1 MQSAQ
6 SFPKVAAMPQFL
18 DTQDAGFEA
27 AFTALLGMK
36 REDSPDV
43 DAVVAGIIADVRA
56 RGDAAVIE
64 LTSRF
69 DKLDL
74 TPDRLAFSP
83 EEIAAEVAKVTPEDR
98 AALELAAARIRA
110 YHERQMPEDACWQDS
125 CGATLGWRWTPVS
138 AAGLYVPGG
147 LASYPSSVLMNA
159 IPAKVA
165 GVERLVIAC
174 PTPGGVVNPL
184 VLLAAQLSGVD
195 TVYRIG
201 GAQAVAAL
209 AYGTE
214 TIRGVDKITGPGNAF
229 VAAAKRRVF
238 GKVGIDMIAGP
249 SEILVIADADNDPDW
264 IALDLLSQAEHDE
277 SAQSILVTT
286 DAGFG
291 RAVVAA
297 IEGHLETL
305 ERRAIAAASW
315 RDFGA
320 VIVVR
325 DLDEAAALSNRV
337 APEHLELCVADPDD
351 LATKITH
358 AGAIFLGGWTPEA
371 IGDYVGGPNHV
382 LPTARSARFS
392 SGLSVMDFLKRT
404 TIARMTPEALAAI
417 GPAAERLAISES
429 LQAHGLSVRAR
440 LDRLNGGQR

>member
-1 MQSAQ
+1 
-6 SFPKVAAMPQFL
+6 MPQFL
-18 DTQDAGFEA
+18 DVQDADFEA
-27 AFTALLGMK
+27 RFAALLGMK

-43 DAVVAGIIADVRA
+43 DATVAGIIADVRA

-64 LTSRF
+64 LTSTF

-74 TPDRLAFSP
+74 TPETLAFSR
-83 EEIAAEVAKVTPEDR
+83 EEIEAQIATVPPAER

-110 YHERQMPEDACWQDS
+110 YHARQIPQDDMWQDET
-125 CGATLGWRWTPVS
+125 GATLGWRWTPVS

-165 GVERLVIAC
+165 GVERLVVVC
-174 PTPGGVVNPL
+174 PTPNGVVNPL
-184 VLLAAQLSGVD
+184 VLLAAEIAGVD
-195 TVYRIG
+195 QVYRIG

-214 TIRGVDKITGPGNAF
+214 TIAPVDKITGPGNAF

-249 SEILVIADADNDPDW
+249 SEILVIADKDNNPDW
-264 IALDLLSQAEHDE
+264 IALDLLSQAEHDTN
-277 SAQSILVTT
+277 AQSILITD

-291 RAVVAA
+291 QAVVAA
-297 IEGHLETL
+297 VEARLETL
-305 ERRAIAAASW
+305 ERRAIAGESW

-325 DLDEAAALSNRV
+325 DLAQAAELSNRV
-337 APEHLELCVADPDD
+337 APEHLELCVADPEG
-351 LATKITH
+351 LSAQITH
-358 AGAIFLGGWTPEA
+358 AGAIFLGAYTPEA
-371 IGDYVGGPNHV
+371 IGDYIGGPNHV

-392 SGLSVMDFLKRT
+392 SGLSVLDFVKRT
-404 TIARMTPEALAAI
+404 TLAKMTPASLRAI
-417 GPAAERLAISES
+417 GPAAEVLAKSES

-440 LDRLNGGQR
+440 LDALNEGSE

>member
-1 MQSAQ
+1 
-6 SFPKVAAMPQFL
+6 MPVFL
-18 DTQDAGFEA
+18 NASDDNFET
-27 AFTALLGMK
+27 AFAELLGAK

-43 DAVVAGIIADVRA
+43 DDIVAGIIADVRA
-56 RGDAAVIE
+56 RGDAALI
-64 LTSRF
+64 
-69 DKLDL
+69 DL
-74 TPDRLAFSP
+74 TAKFDRLQLTPQTLRFSKS
-83 EEIAAEVAKVTPEDR
+83 EIEALIAEVPGDERD
-98 AALELAAARIRA
+98 ALELAADRIRA
-110 YHERQMPEDACWQDS
+110 YHERQMPEDAYWTDES
-125 CGATLGWRWTPVS
+125 GAELGWRWTPVS

-165 GVERLVIAC
+165 GVERLAIVV
-174 PTPGGVVNPL
+174 PTPDGVANPL
-184 VLLAAQLSGVD
+184 VLLAAQIAGVD
-195 TVYRIG
+195 EIYRIG

-214 TIRGVDKITGPGNAF
+214 TIPPVDKITGPGNAF

-249 SEILVIADADNDPDW
+249 SEILVIADGDGNPDW

-277 SAQSILVTT
+277 SAQSILITDSPVLAEAVTT
-286 DAGFG
+286 
-291 RAVVAA
+291 AV
-297 IEGHLETL
+297 ERHLETL

-315 RDFGA
+315 RDYGA
-320 VIVVR
+320 VIVVD
-325 DLDEAAALSNRV
+325 DLDRAAALSNRV
-337 APEHLELCVADPDD
+337 APEHLELCVADPDA
-351 LATKITH
+351 LAEKITH

-392 SGLSVMDFLKRT
+392 SGLSVMDFVKRT
-404 TIARMTPEALAAI
+404 TLAKMTPAALRAI
-417 GPAAERLAISES
+417 GPSAETLANSES

-440 LDRLNGGQR
+440 LTHLNE

>member
-1 MQSAQ
+1 
-6 SFPKVAAMPQFL
+6 MPTFL
-18 DTQDAGFEA
+18 NTQDADFETR
-27 AFTALLGMK
+27 FTALLGQK

-43 DAVVAGIIADVRA
+43 DAAVAAIIADVRA
-56 RGDAAVIE
+56 RGDMAVLE
-64 LTSRF
+64 LTARF

-74 TPDRLAFSP
+74 AAKTLAFSAA
-83 EEIAAEVAKVTPEDR
+83 EIDAEIAKVSPEDR
-98 AALELAAARIRA
+98 AALELAADRIRA
-110 YHERQMPEDACWQDS
+110 YHARQMPEDALWQEPN
-125 CGATLGWRWTPVS
+125 GATLGWRWTPVS

-165 GVERLVIAC
+165 GVKRLVVTC

-184 VLLAAQLSGVD
+184 VLLAARLSGVD

-214 TIRGVDKITGPGNAF
+214 TIAPVDKITGPGNAF

-249 SEILVIADADNDPDW
+249 SEILVIADGDNDPDW

-277 SAQSILVTT
+277 SAQSILVTP
-286 DAGFG
+286 DAAFAA
-291 RAVVAA
+291 RVAA
-297 IEGHLETL
+297 AVEKRLETL
-305 ERRAIAAASW
+305 ERRAIAGASW

-320 VIVVR
+320 VIVTR
-325 DLDEAAALSNRV
+325 DLAEAAALSNRV
-337 APEHLELCVADPDD
+337 APEHLELCVADPDA
-351 LATKITH
+351 LSHEITH
-358 AGAIFLGGWTPEA
+358 AGAIFLGAWTPEA

-404 TIARMTPEALAAI
+404 TLSKMTPEALAAI
-417 GPAAERLAISES
+417 GPAAERLARSES
-429 LQAHGLSVRAR
+429 LEAHGLSVTAR
-440 LDRLNGGQR
+440 LRALNGGQP